1 MFIIISY
8 VFIGPFPWDEKT
20 QGLVLS
26 SFFYGYVVTQA
37 RAMSP
42 QESVSSKKAKT

>member
-8 VFIGPFPWDEKT
+8 IIVGPFPWEEKT

-42 QESVSSKKAKT
+42 QESVSSQKAEP